1 MAPGLAGLAGS
12 RENRYISRNL
22 WFSYDRVLRVG
33 PSGPALFY
41 YLNEPDAGP
50 GSGNTAGPALRP
62 GLNPMQV
69 RPTLTLDMTDPTAD
83 SVDSDLLAEPRLV
96 VEPGMAAR
104 VSAVAGPVLQ
114 GMGYRLVRIKISG
127 EFGCTVQIMAERPD
141 GSMQIDD
148 CEAISRALSPVLDV
162 ADPIDRAYRLE
173 ISSPGIDR
181 PLVRRSDFERYAG
194 HLVKIEMAVAHQ
206 GRKRFRGTL
215 GGVEGD
221 AVHLHR
227 DDTRAGEDADVVL
240 VMEDIADARLVLTDE
255 LIAESMRRGKAAERE
270 LRQNLGLEPPP
281 PPHAKK
287 SDPAKSNKPKPKLK
301 PESVRKSA
309 PKNTKEHRLA
319 AERLRRGEIDHS
331 EGD

>member
-1 MAPGLAGLAGS
+1 MPPGTYRTDNS
-12 RENRYISRNL
+12 RQ
-22 WFSYDRVLRVG
+22 
-33 PSGPALFY
+33 
-41 YLNEPDAGP
+41 
-50 GSGNTAGPALRP
+50 TT
-62 GLNPMQV
+62 QV
-69 RPTLTLDMTDPTAD
+69 RPPLTLDMTDPIAA
-83 SVDSDLLAEPRLV
+83 SVDIDLLAEPRLV
-96 VEPGMAAR
+96 VEPGAAAR
-104 VSAVAGPVLQ
+104 VSAVAAPVLQ

-127 EFGCTVQIMAERPD
+127 EAGCTVQIMAERPD
-141 GSMQIDD
+141 GTMQIED

-221 AVHLHR
+221 AVRLHR
-227 DDTRAGEDADVVL
+227 DDVRAEEEQQVSL
-240 VMEDIADARLVLTDE
+240 VMEDIAEARLVLTDE

-281 PPHAKK
+281 PPHARR
-287 SDPAKSNKPKPKLK
+287 SDPSKSNKPKAK
-301 PESVRKSA
+301 PNLVKKSV
-309 PKNTKEHRLA
+309 PKNTKKHRLA
-319 AERLRRGEIDHS
+319 AQGLPGGEIDPT
-331 EGD
+331 EGE